1 MGYLSAAVARERSA
15 GVPSLLT
22 AGWRAAVVVALARLA
37 ILFGGP
43 LLLRV
48 NHSRPAGI
56 LLFLLVV
63 TNSAFEARATGGFF
77 GAQMFRDPSFLFA
90 ILIALTSIP
99 LGFVWAWI
107 RTRPRSG
114 RARTDSAH
122 GSTSLS

>member
-1 MGYLSAAVARERSA
+1 MGYLSAAVARERGA
-15 GVPSLLT
+15 AVPSVVT
-22 AGWRAAVVVALARLA
+22 AGWRAAAVVASARLA

-48 NHSRPAGI
+48 HHSLPAGI

-63 TNSAFEARATGGFF
+63 TNSAFEARAAGGFF
-77 GAQMFRDPSFLFA
+77 EAQMFSGPSLLFA
-90 ILIALTSIP
+90 MFVALTSIP

-114 RARTDSAH
+114 AS
-122 GSTSLS
+122 GLTSQMDQGR